1 MYRRYDDSQAALD
14 LVRREMALGEPLFE
28 GRQRRF
34 RLVTVSLF
42 FALLAV
48 SLYLFL
54 HTRHVLDQAKI
65 RLEQP
70 TQDADSA
77 KIRQYNRQVEALQ
90 EKMTVF
96 IADSVETRLH
106 LLEKNVAEGKVG
118 DQEIN
123 GIEDLKRQLRM
134 LENYAAGK
142 GGRLTDNARLD
153 HPRLQ
158 PAPGTAAGGADEQLL
173 AEMIQVKYLLYVSV
187 ASCGMVGFLIGGY
200 WWRHAN
206 RRRSLPRDLVHLRLP
221 SRAHDGRADDLGQ

>member
-1 MYRRYDDSQAALD
+1 MYRRYDDSQATLD
-14 LVRREMALGEPLFE
+14 LVRREMAMGEPLFE

-34 RLVTVSLF
+34 RLVAVSLF

-54 HTRHVLDQAKI
+54 HTRHVLDQARS

-70 TQDADSA
+70 AQDADSV
-77 KIRQYNRQVEALQ
+77 KIRQYNHQVEVLQ

-96 IADSVETRLH
+96 IADSVETRLR

-142 GGRLTDNARLD
+142 GGRLTDYARLD

-158 PAPGTAAGGADEQLL
+158 PAPGTAARGADEQLL

-200 WWRHAN
+200 WWQHAN
-206 RRRSLPRDLVHLRLP
+206 RRRGLPRDLVHLRLP